1 MRHLTKGI
9 AALAA
14 ASLALG
20 AAGCNKGPAEAALQA
35 ADQALAAAR
44 TDVERYVPEEFA
56 SLSGDLAAA
65 RAELENGH
73 YTEALKAA
81 QALPARIDAAVAAAG
96 QKKVELTGA
105 WTDLSASLPP
115 AVQAITDEVAAL
127 AASSS
132 LPRGMTK
139 DLVVSYQRDL
149 DTIRQ
154 AWNDAA
160 TAFQGGDVPRA
171 VRTAQDVKARAEA
184 LAAAL
189 GLAAAPAA
197 VAAK

>member
-1 MRHLTKGI
+1 
-9 AALAA
+9 
-14 ASLALG
+14 
-20 AAGCNKGPAEAALQA
+20 
-35 ADQALAAAR
+35 
-44 TDVERYVPEEFA
+44 
-56 SLSGDLAAA
+56 
-65 RAELENGH
+65 
-73 YTEALKAA
+73 
-81 QALPARIDAAVAAAG
+81 
-96 QKKVELTGA
+96 
-105 WTDLSASLPP
+105 
-115 AVQAITDEVAAL
+115 VQAITDEVAAL

-149 DTIRQ
+149 DAIRQ

-197 VAAK
+197 VVAK